1 MVIKGCLGIMEIMG
15 TVIGSDRPKPEVFCA
30 LKLTGEKTCKY
41 SYPCSTLRKANSVG
55 PCWGHSNC

>member
-30 LKLTGEKTCKY
+30 LKSTGEKKM
-41 SYPCSTLRKANSVG
+41 
-55 PCWGHSNC
+55 